1 MILSSF
7 LHYNKRHDARSLRKL
22 LDENPVFYKSCLE
35 VSDIHLGTAQK
46 AVFQK
51 VHDILPGLEALT
63 DLHHVFLS
71 VFFYVYMQE

>member
-1 MILSSF
+1 MRGRGVEVSKTL
-7 LHYNKRHDARSLRKL
+7 
-22 LDENPVFYKSCLE
+22 FYKSCLE

-51 VHDILPGLEALT
+51 VHDILSGLEVLT